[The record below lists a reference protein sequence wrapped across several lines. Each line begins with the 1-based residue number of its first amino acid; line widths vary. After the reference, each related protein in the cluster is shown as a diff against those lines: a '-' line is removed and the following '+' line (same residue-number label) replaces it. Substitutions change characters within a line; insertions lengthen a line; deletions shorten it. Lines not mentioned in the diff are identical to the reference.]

1 MDGGAE
7 VLSEQDQGAN
17 KGFLLNLTPRSSSE
31 QGLDG
36 NIDVGTYIVRGFV
49 WEALGFYQSNLLQ
62 E

>member
-36 NIDVGTYIVRGFV
+36 NIDVGTYIVRGSV
-49 WEALGFYQSNLLQ
+49 WETLGFYQSNLLQ